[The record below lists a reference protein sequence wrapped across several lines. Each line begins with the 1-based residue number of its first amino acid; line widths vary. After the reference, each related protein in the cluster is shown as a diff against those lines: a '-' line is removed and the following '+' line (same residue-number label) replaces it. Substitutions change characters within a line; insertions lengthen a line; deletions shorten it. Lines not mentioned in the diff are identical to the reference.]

1 MNRTFRLNKLKTR
14 TAVNAKLLVFVIFL
28 VVICNYMYLLLYN
41 LMYLL
46 LYNLHVCTLKLF
58 L

>member
-14 TAVNAKLLVFVIFL
+14 TAVNAKLSVFVIFL
-28 VVICNYMYLLLYN
+28 EVICYYMYLLLYN